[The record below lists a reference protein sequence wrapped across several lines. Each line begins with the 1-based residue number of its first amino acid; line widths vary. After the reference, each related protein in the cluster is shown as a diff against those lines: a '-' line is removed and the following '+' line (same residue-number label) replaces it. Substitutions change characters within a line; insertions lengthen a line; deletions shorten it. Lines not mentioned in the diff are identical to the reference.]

1 MFNAAQIGLH
11 CEYCIEI
18 HLSKDESSFN
28 QAFGSFFLF
37 FLILQTLVDFED
49 HLLEIELTLRYYV
62 FVILRRHR
70 MSIIVIFGC
79 SFYVADC
86 ELNQWWKVHKMH
98 R

>member
-1 MFNAAQIGLH
+1 MQPKLVYTVNIALRSTYQRTKVVSTRRLVLF
-11 CEYCIEI
+11 
-18 HLSKDESSFN
+18 SF
-28 QAFGSFFLF
+28 F

-70 MSIIVIFGC
+70 MSIIVIIGC